1 MINIGD
7 TTKIV
12 GTTELRNE
20 IPAIT
25 KDLKTMTVIVVK
37 RGKPIAILEDYEKHK
52 QKEEFLEEFEDLV
65 LGYIARDR
73 DKKSRKSDYISIEK
87 LMKKFKKRR

>member
-1 MINIGD
+1 MIRIDD

-20 IPAIT
+20 IPMIT
-25 KDLKTMTVIVVK
+25 KDIKTMTVIVVK

-65 LGYIARDR
+65 LGYIAKDR
-73 DKKSRKSDYISIEK
+73 DKKSRKGDYISIEK
-87 LMKKFKKRR
+87 LMKKLKKRR